1 MGLSWFQFNALLS
14 SVVLSSGLLGLQA
27 QAAITPIPGGTPILP
42 ALQPANT
49 CPQSLPTLMPLLLRD
64 LPAYANR
71 VSQRSI
77 RRERAV
83 NAFGYVLV
91 ANQVDS
97 RPLTLGPGPY
107 QPAPEQSTLGD
118 ALQQTF
124 ITTLERTYI
133 DNQSA
138 TLQDYH
144 WLFLVM
150 TSQGWRLSMM
160 YSQTGN
166 YPQDQPPT
174 PPREST
180 TGTIGQAVSLWLRDC
195 QAGKIR
201 P

>member
-1 MGLSWFQFNALLS
+1 MRLPWFQFNALLS
-14 SVVLSSGLLGLQA
+14 GVALSSGVLSLQV
-27 QAAITPIPGGTPILP
+27 QAAITPIPGGTPVLP
-42 ALQPANT
+42 AVRTPTA
-49 CPQSLPTLMPLLLRD
+49 CPQSLSILMPLLLRD

-77 RRERAV
+77 RSERAV
-83 NAFGYVLV
+83 NVFGYVLV
-91 ANQVDS
+91 ANQVES
-97 RPLTLGPGPY
+97 RPLTLGPGQY
-107 QPAPEQSTLGD
+107 QPAPEQPTSGD
-118 ALQQTF
+118 ALQQAF

-133 DNQSA
+133 DNQSVE
-138 TLQDYH
+138 LQDYH

-160 YSQTGN
+160 YSQTGT